1 MKYRMLAAAMAALF
15 ASPVSASDPAAVP
28 AGELYSTFCS
38 ACHGRTGRGVSAY
51 PSLSGQTEDYLSD
64 RLMTYRAGERIGPN
78 SMLMIPMAA
87 DLTDEDIAGLA
98 TFISTTFR

>member
-1 MKYRMLAAAMAALF
+1 M
-15 ASPVSASDPAAVP
+15 
-28 AGELYSTFCS
+28 
-38 ACHGRTGRGVSAY
+38 GRGVSTY

-87 DLTDEDIAGLA
+87 DLTDADIAGLA